1 MQSIDTRAIL
11 DMKWS
16 NTQPFLA
23 VVTSS
28 GQILIY
34 EIKSDEENSP
44 KLTLKFQHDLEDKPV
59 ALSLDWNDR

>member
-1 MQSIDTRAIL
+1 
-11 DMKWS
+11 MKWS